1 MIGNVL
7 VAQSGGPTSVI
18 NASLVGVVKK
28 AKELGVRR
36 VLGGL
41 NGIEGI
47 LQEKLV
53 DLSIEHPAD
62 LDAVQYRPG
71 AVLGGCRYQI
81 KDPDPDGPE
90 LQQVFSIFQKYQVR
104 YFFYIGGNDSMD
116 TAQKIHTGAQKLNID
131 LKVIGVPKTID
142 NDLFGTDHCPGFG
155 SCAKYL
161 ITSVVEAGIHT
172 ASMYTAEPV
181 TILVT
186 VGRNAGWLAGA
197 CGLARREKNEAPHIV
212 LFPEIPFEEKRF
224 LEKVKSVYEQ
234 VGGVFIVTG
243 EGLRN
248 KEGTYITARY
258 DGLSTDAFGHPLLGD
273 VPITLKHL
281 IEENLHL
288 RTRWIKP
295 DICQQAA
302 VHMASRVDLE
312 EARLCGEKAV
322 QLAIQEG
329 ESGYMVTIER
339 VGSGA
344 GGVSYAS
351 RCGKVPL
358 SAVANVDRYV
368 PRNFIDTEGFFP
380 SEEFLQYV
388 KPLIQGEVPIRM
400 KDGFPYYP
408 NLQLKHVRYSE

>member
-28 AKELGVRR
+28 ARELGVQRIF
-36 VLGGL
+36 GGL

-47 LQEKLV
+47 LQERLV
-53 DLSIEHPAD
+53 DLSAEHPAD

-71 AVLGGCRYQI
+71 AILGGCRYQI
-81 KDPDPDGPE
+81 KDPNPEGTE
-90 LQQVFSIFQKYQVR
+90 LQKLFSIFRKYHIR

-116 TAQKIHTGAQKLNID
+116 TAQKIHAAAQKLKID

-142 NDLFGTDHCPGFG
+142 NDLYGTDHCPGFG

-161 ITSVVEAGIHT
+161 ITSVLEAGIHT

-197 CGLARREKNEAPHIV
+197 CGLARREKNDAPHIV
-212 LFPEIPFEEKRF
+212 LFPEIPFEVDRF
-224 LEKVKSVYEQ
+224 LEKVKAVYDE

-273 VPITLKHL
+273 VPVTLKAL

-312 EARLCGEKAV
+312 EARMCGESAV
-322 QLAIQEG
+322 QLAIQQG
-329 ESGYMVTIER
+329 DSGYMVTLER
-339 VGSGA
+339 VQNGENS
-344 GGVSYAS
+344 SYSS

-368 PRNFIDTEGFFP
+368 PRNFIDAEGFFP
-380 SEEFLQYV
+380 SEEFLRYA
-388 KPLIQGEVPIRM
+388 KPLIQGEVPVRM

-408 NLQLKHVRYSE
+408 KLQLKHVCHPE